1 MDPTLK
7 TRTVSNLRLQIGGF
21 APQMRKAAK
30 YVLDHPTDFGLD
42 PIRDTARKAGVSTYT
57 LVNMAKALDFDGYEA
72 LRSPF
77 RHALVASG
85 QASETP
91 DWAADMR
98 LQGRMGQT
106 FAQAAD
112 NGLSIVKRSL
122 ERQDMDQ
129 IEHVVDVLLKAKTVY
144 VTAVRASY
152 AMAYYLHYVGRMALP
167 SMELIPRHM
176 NSALDDLNDA
186 KPGDVLIAITVTP
199 YSRETIEACRFAAEK
214 GVKLVFITD
223 SEVVA
228 SDLTPDATLV
238 TSVVST
244 HNFGCF
250 AGMMALIEA
259 LIALLMERGG
269 KNAEKRINS
278 YGALRLENN
287 AYWDGQK
294 KH

>member
-7 TRTVSNLRLQIGGF
+7 MRTVSNLKLQIGGF

-57 LVNMAKALDFDGYEA
+57 LVNMAKALGFDGFEA
-72 LRSPF
+72 LRGPF
-77 RHALVASG
+77 RHALVAG
-85 QASETP
+85 GGAP
-91 DWAADMR
+91 DAPEWAREMR
-98 LQGRMGQT
+98 GHGVT
-106 FAQAAD
+106 GKTYAQAAE
-112 NGLSIVKRSL
+112 NGVSVVKRSL
-122 ERQDMDQ
+122 ERQDIDE
-129 IEHVVDVLLKAKTVY
+129 IERVVDALLRAETVY

-167 SMELIPRHM
+167 SLELIPRHM

-186 KPGDVLIAITVTP
+186 RPGDVLIAITVTP

-214 GVKLVFITD
+214 GVKLVFISD

-228 SDLTPDATLV
+228 SDLAPVATLV
-238 TSVVST
+238 TSVIST

-250 AGMMALIEA
+250 AGMVAVIET

-269 KNAEKRINS
+269 QGAAERIDS
-278 YGALRLENN
+278 YATLRLENN

>member
-7 TRTVSNLRLQIGGF
+7 TRTVSNLKLQISGF

-57 LVNMAKALDFDGYEA
+57 LVNMAKMLGFDGYEA
-72 LRSPF
+72 LRGPF
-77 RHALVASG
+77 RHALVAAG
-85 QASETP
+85 QASDAP
-91 DWAADMR
+91 DWLGEMR
-98 LQGRMGQT
+98 QQGAMGQT

-122 ERQDMDQ
+122 ERQDLD
-129 IEHVVDVLLKAKTVY
+129 EVAHAVDVLLKAETVY

-199 YSRETIEACRFAAEK
+199 YSRETIEACRFAAGK

-223 SEVVA
+223 SEVVT
-228 SDLTPDATLV
+228 SDLSPDATLV

-250 AGMMALIEA
+250 SGMMALIET
-259 LIALLMERGG
+259 LIALLMQRGG
-269 KNAEKRINS
+269 DAAAARINS